1 MDLDTLIYI
10 IVMIIFLALGAFG
23 KKKKPVQQ
31 DYEQEDPENGIVSME
46 DQISERLKE
55 FLGDYNNE
63 ERIPP
68 EKKDVLYKT
77 EEPTFYSKEGS
88 SYNKEGE
95 PAIQESI
102 IRESIPIEREY
113 SKIADTDFFSQTQI
127 HDSPIFQHFDFDQ
140 DSSMTEGDL
149 TTIENQ
155 PELPGDSTLLL
166 EEFQEG
172 FDLRKAILYSEIMK
186 HKYF

>member
-31 DYEQEDPENGIVSME
+31 DFEPEDSEENGTVSME
-46 DQISERLKE
+46 DHISERLKD
-55 FLGDYNNE
+55 FLGEYNKE
-63 ERIPP
+63 ERIPSGT
-68 EKKDVLYKT
+68 DLSYKA
-77 EEPTFYSKEGS
+77 EEPFF
-88 SYNKEGE
+88 YNKEGE
-95 PAIQESI
+95 PAIQENI
-102 IRESIPIEREY
+102 IRESIPIEREF
-113 SKIADTDFFSQTQI
+113 SKIAETDFFSQNQI
-127 HDSPIFQHFDFDQ
+127 HDDSPIFQHFEFDQ
-140 DSSMTEGDL
+140 DSSMTDGDL

-155 PELPGDSTLLL
+155 PELPGDPTLLF

-172 FDLRKAILYSEIMK
+172 FDLRKAILYSEIMN